1 MPGVFS
7 RKLLPLLQ
15 LTRLA
20 LVFTAIADALCEMFL
35 QARQTA
41 GPDGDLRPY
50 MQPLRIGLIV
60 VISSCLYAF
69 GMSLND
75 IVDRRRDET
84 LAATRPLPS
93 GRIGVWT
100 AHLVCFLLAIASLG
114 AGALYANLYRDGW
127 MSFLLLA
134 WTGALITFYDFAGK
148 YLVAPGLLTLGLIR
162 FFHCLIPAPHVPLL
176 WHPLFLFNHITII
189 STIAY
194 AWEQKRPAL
203 TRAHINGV
211 LAGLA
216 TVNILTVWLTLR
228 QSPGQIPANLTTMP
242 FLLIPLVAA
251 QLFVLLAI
259 VVRWKFPT
267 PAVAG
272 RTLMLYGLLWLI
284 VYDAAFTLAYV
295 GPWPAAIIL
304 ALLPVAYLAVH
315 LMRAWSNLMA
325 LARRP
330 QFQRAQG

>member
-1 MPGVFS
+1 MPGVLS
-7 RKLLPLLQ
+7 RKLLPVLQ

-35 QARQTA
+35 QARQLA
-41 GPDGDLRPY
+41 GDGPLTPFI
-50 MQPLRIGLIV
+50 QPGRIALIV
-60 VISSCLYAF
+60 IISSCLYAF

-84 LAATRPLPS
+84 LAAARPLPS

-100 AHLVCFLLAIASLG
+100 AHLICFLLAATSLIAG
-114 AGALYANLYRDGW
+114 TLYATLYPDGW

-134 WTGALITFYDFAGK
+134 FTGSLISFYDMAGK

-176 WHPLFLFNHITII
+176 WHPLFLFNHIALI

-203 TRAHINGV
+203 TRSHILGV
-211 LAGLA
+211 LAGLT
-216 TVNILTVWLTLR
+216 TVNLLTIYLTLR
-228 QSPGQIPANLTTMP
+228 QSPGSLPSNLIAIP
-242 FLLIPLVAA
+242 FLLIPILAA
-251 QLFVLLAI
+251 QLFVLIAVFVWWRSPTLAI
-259 VVRWKFPT
+259 
-267 PAVAG
+267 AG

-295 GPWPAAIIL
+295 GPIPAAIVL
-304 ALLPVAYLAVH
+304 SLLPIAYLAVH

-325 LARRP
+325 LTHRP
-330 QFQRAQG
+330 DFQRAQG